1 VSFERWVIAALL
13 HRQWSIPNVGSHISM
28 CQYGSSSMPVKGGQP
43 VGVTTLSTTPQEV
56 SACGTAPVDV
66 LGRAEADRRAA
77 LLKALA
83 DPVRLQL
90 LSIIGASPGRE
101 ACVCDMTDAV
111 QVSQP
116 TVSHHLKT
124 LVDAGILTRERRG
137 SWAWFRL
144 DDEQLAAVRG
154 FLA

>member
-1 VSFERWVIAALL
+1 MS
-13 HRQWSIPNVGSHISM
+13 
-28 CQYGSSSMPVKGGQP
+28 
-43 VGVTTLSTTPQEV
+43 VTTLSTTPPQL
-56 SACGTAPVDV
+56 SACGAAPVDV
-66 LGRAEADRRAA
+66 LDRVEAERRAG

-90 LSIIGASPGRE
+90 LSIISASPGRE

-124 LVDAGILTRERRG
+124 LVDAGILSRERRG

-144 DDEQLAAVRG
+144 EAERLDDVRG
-154 FLA
+154 FLGLGEGQAEV

>member
-1 VSFERWVIAALL
+1 M
-13 HRQWSIPNVGSHISM
+13 SI
-28 CQYGSSSMPVKGGQP
+28 
-43 VGVTTLSTTPQEV
+43 TTLSTTPRQVPSV
-56 SACGTAPVDV
+56 SECGSPSVTV
-66 LGRAEADRRAA
+66 LDRAEAEQRAG

-90 LSIIGASPGRE
+90 LSIISASPNQE

-137 SWAWFRL
+137 SWAWFHLQANVL
-144 DDEQLAAVRG
+144 DDIRTYLT
-154 FLA
+154 

>member
-1 VSFERWVIAALL
+1 M
-13 HRQWSIPNVGSHISM
+13 SI
-28 CQYGSSSMPVKGGQP
+28 
-43 VGVTTLSTTPQEV
+43 TTLNTTPQRVPGV
-56 SACGTAPVDV
+56 SDCGTPSVAALD
-66 LGRAEADRRAA
+66 REEAERRAS

-90 LSIIGASPGRE
+90 LSIISASPNQE

-111 QVSQP
+111 PVAQP

-137 SWAWFRL
+137 TWAWFHL
-144 DDEQLAAVRG
+144 DTTALEEIRG
-154 FLA
+154 FLR

>member
-1 VSFERWVIAALL
+1 MS
-13 HRQWSIPNVGSHISM
+13 
-28 CQYGSSSMPVKGGQP
+28 
-43 VGVTTLSTTPQEV
+43 VTSLSTTPQQVPALSE
-56 SACGTAPVDV
+56 CGSPAVPVLDR
-66 LGRAEADRRAA
+66 LEAVRRAA

-90 LSIIGASPGRE
+90 LSIISASPGQE
-101 ACVCDMTDAV
+101 ACVCDMTAAV

-124 LVDAGILTRERRG
+124 LVDAGILRRERRG

-144 DDEQLAAVRG
+144 EAAQLAAVRDY
-154 FLA
+154 LR

>member
-1 VSFERWVIAALL
+1 MS
-13 HRQWSIPNVGSHISM
+13 
-28 CQYGSSSMPVKGGQP
+28 
-43 VGVTTLSTTPQEV
+43 VTTLSTTPQQI
-56 SACGTAPVDV
+56 SASGAASVDV
-66 LGRAEADRRAA
+66 LDRTEAERRAG

-90 LSIIGASPGRE
+90 LSIISASPGQE

-124 LVDAGILTRERRG
+124 LVDAGILSRERRG

-144 DDEQLAAVRG
+144 EAERLDDVRR

>member
-1 VSFERWVIAALL
+1 MS
-13 HRQWSIPNVGSHISM
+13 
-28 CQYGSSSMPVKGGQP
+28 
-43 VGVTTLSTTPQEV
+43 VTTLSTTPQEI
-56 SACGTAPVDV
+56 SACGTAPVEPLD
-66 LGRAEADRRAA
+66 RTEADRRAA

-90 LSIIGASPGRE
+90 LSIISASPGCE
-101 ACVCDMTDAV
+101 ACVCDMTEAV

-124 LVDAGILTRERRG
+124 LVDAGILSRERRG

-144 DDEQLAAVRG
+144 DVEQLAAVRG

>member
-1 VSFERWVIAALL
+1 M
-13 HRQWSIPNVGSHISM
+13 SI
-28 CQYGSSSMPVKGGQP
+28 
-43 VGVTTLSTTPQEV
+43 TTLSTTPESV
-56 SACGTAPVDV
+56 PRASECGSPSVTV
-66 LGRAEADRRAA
+66 LDRTEAERRAA
-77 LLKALA
+77 LLKAVA

-90 LSIIGASPGRE
+90 LSIISASPGQE

-116 TVSHHLKT
+116 TVSHHLRT

-144 DDEQLAAVRG
+144 NTHALQQISS
-154 FLA
+154 FLE